1 MIQVQIFTHGYIF
14 ITSYLCLLHGRRAP
28 TIMINKVSVSYIMQQ
43 ETYLDSRVAF
53 DLTPVFRDAW

>member
-1 MIQVQIFTHGYIF
+1 
-14 ITSYLCLLHGRRAP
+14 
-28 TIMINKVSVSYIMQQ
+28 MINKVSVNYIMQQ